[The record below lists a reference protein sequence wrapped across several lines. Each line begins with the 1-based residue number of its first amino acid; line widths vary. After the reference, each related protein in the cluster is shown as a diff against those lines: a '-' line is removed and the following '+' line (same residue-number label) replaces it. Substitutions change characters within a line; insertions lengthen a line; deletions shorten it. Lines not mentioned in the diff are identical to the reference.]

1 MGIIIMIYLAIGFLL
16 DIMVENAIRTL
27 PNNIIDNICGD
38 INLNDI
44 SIRFVILL
52 VCLFGWPIIIIKLI
66 LNE

>member
-27 PNNIIDNICGD
+27 PSNIIDNICGD
-38 INLNDI
+38 INLNDV
-44 SIRFVILL
+44 SIRFVLLL
-52 VCLFGWPIIIIKLI
+52 VCLFGWPIIIIKLF

>member
-1 MGIIIMIYLAIGFLL
+1 MIYLAIGFLL

-38 INLNDI
+38 INLNGI

-52 VCLFGWPIIIIKLI
+52 VFLFGWTIIIIKLI